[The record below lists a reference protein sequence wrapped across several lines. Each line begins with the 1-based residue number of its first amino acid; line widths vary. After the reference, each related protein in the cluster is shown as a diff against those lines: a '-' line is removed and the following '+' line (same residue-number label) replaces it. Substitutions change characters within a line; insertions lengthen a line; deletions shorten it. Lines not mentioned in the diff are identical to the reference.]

1 MAEQQDGEDSNNLL
15 RQNNPGGLDGIPSE
29 CCMREKGK
37 KGGNK
42 GEIRKQGKERK
53 KEKSLF
59 LHYCEIPGLNQE
71 TYQGI
76 LWSKNTGS
84 KTYTKKE
91 K

>member
-1 MAEQQDGEDSNNLL
+1 MAEQQDEEDSNNLS

-42 GEIRKQGKERK
+42 ERK

-59 LHYCEIPGLNQE
+59 LQYCEIPGLNQE

-76 LWSKNTGS
+76 LWSKNTRS